1 MDLDDVGG
9 YDRPYNE
16 YELSRADRES
26 LRQIN
31 KCLDDGSC
39 SIQDLR
45 DLLDYA
51 EDLQKRVR
59 EVIRNEE
66 STGYSNETLK
76 HDFKKISEVTRRLAQ
91 ELDRKDA

>member
-1 MDLDDVGG
+1 MDLYDVGG

-16 YELSRADRES
+16 YELSKADKES
-26 LRQIN
+26 LRQIEM
-31 KCLDDGSC
+31 CLDGDSC
-39 SIQDLR
+39 SVQDLR
-45 DLLDYA
+45 DLLDFA

-59 EVIRNEE
+59 EVMRNEE

-76 HDFKKISEVTRRLAQ
+76 HDFRKIAEVTRRLTQ